1 MEKPAPSCSHEVD
14 RNIAPE
20 TWDLHLSNE
29 NLRSLDNEYSSEGED
44 WLALAPWYIGG
55 GAEVHSIAWH
65 SSGTSAAE
73 ERQSETCDDIL
84 CTFHLYHGYH
94 GILCAQCA
102 LYHGIFSAQCALYH
116 GTFCAPPHAP

>member
-1 MEKPAPSCSHEVD
+1 MDSILLTNPKPAPSCSHEVD

-65 SSGTSAAE
+65 SRRTSAAE

-94 GILCAQCA
+94 GILCAQC
-102 LYHGIFSAQCALYH
+102 HGI
-116 GTFCAPPHAP
+116 FCAPPHAP